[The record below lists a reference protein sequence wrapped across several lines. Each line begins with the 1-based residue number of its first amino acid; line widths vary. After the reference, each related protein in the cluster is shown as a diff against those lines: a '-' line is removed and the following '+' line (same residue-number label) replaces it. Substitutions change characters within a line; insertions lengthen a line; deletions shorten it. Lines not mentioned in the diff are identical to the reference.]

1 MRVPLP
7 RTQRTWK
14 GQIDITSSFEVRL
27 RCLLLSDLADVQA
40 AQSRQDESITS
51 RRQAVV
57 LFEEKYGYAAL
68 DTVQYTESLAKVL
81 VMEMTSRMEEAVQL
95 FSSTLEQIE
104 RGSATDISSLS
115 GTIGTL
121 CFLRASY
128 TKLGRD
134 EEWGMLNL
142 KLHQIQRLPMGFLG
156 SLDIF
161 DNETAITMSIADYY
175 SGLDDLETA

>member
-1 MRVPLP
+1 M
-7 RTQRTWK
+7 
-14 GQIDITSSFEVRL
+14 GFEVRL

-40 AQSRQDESITS
+40 AQLRQDESITS
-51 RRQAVV
+51 RRQAVA
-57 LFEEKYGYAAL
+57 LFEEKYDYAAL

-81 VMEMTSRMEEAVQL
+81 VMEMTGRMEEAVQL
-95 FSSTLEQIE
+95 FSRTLIEQIE
-104 RGSATDISSLS
+104 CGSATDISSLS

-134 EEWGMLNL
+134 EEWEMLNS
-142 KLHQIQRLPMGFLG
+142 KLHQIQRLPMALLG

-161 DNETAITMSIADYY
+161 DNEMAITMSMADYY